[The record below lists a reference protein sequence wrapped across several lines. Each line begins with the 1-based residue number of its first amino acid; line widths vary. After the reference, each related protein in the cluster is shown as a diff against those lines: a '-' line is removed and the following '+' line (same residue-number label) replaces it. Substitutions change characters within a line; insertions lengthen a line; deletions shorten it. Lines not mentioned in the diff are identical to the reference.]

1 MEIGAFLPLLL
12 IVICLLSLAF
22 AALAIRILIK
32 KNGKF
37 PSLHISRNKE
47 MKKKGITCANS
58 TMKKEETDYKEIK
71 IDKHK

>member
-1 MEIGAFLPLLL
+1 MEIGAFFTLLL
-12 IVICLLSLAF
+12 IVVAMLAIAF